1 MLKIDRNRRSFV
13 QLGTPSLAAAAVSE
27 RYDLQ
32 EYISN
37 SPEAFFRE
45 LGQDLFLLGKEVP
58 LSTTVPDRLDLL
70 AVDRQGR
77 LVVTELKRG
86 SHKLQHLQAISYA
99 AMISSWS
106 PDDILGMLSEDRQAA
121 LEGFLEEGTEG
132 LNRQQRI
139 ILVAEAYD
147 YALLASVEWL
157 SERYGLDILCCRI
170 ALARDEQT
178 ESEYLVCTNVYPTPE
193 LASEAAVRGRTRNG
207 GQQSTEMRWGDW
219 ESALSDI
226 TNEALA
232 AFFRQ
237 ELAAGC
243 DSYLRK
249 RCLRYHAVGRRRW
262 HVAARKTCAYVWQTG
277 RFVGDIEFWQD
288 RLCTPDIVQAVK
300 RNTCLR
306 FWLHSAEDFAAFR
319 SAIAREILSVEWT
332 LESGDV
338 TAQDGDRVVR

>member
-1 MLKIDRNRRSFV
+1 MLKIDRNKRSFV
-13 QLGTPSLAAAAVSE
+13 QLDTPSLAAAAVSE

-37 SPEAFFRE
+37 SPEPFFGE

-106 PDDILGMLSEDRQAA
+106 PDEILGMLSEERQAA
-121 LEGFLEEGTEG
+121 LEEFLDEGTEG

-147 YALLASVEWL
+147 YALLASAEWL

-170 ALARDEQT
+170 ALARDEQAA
-178 ESEYLVCTNVYPTPE
+178 SEYLVCTNVYPTPE
-193 LASEAAVRGRTRNG
+193 LASEAAARGRIRNG
-207 GQQSTEMRWGDW
+207 AQHTSEIRWTDW

-237 ELAAGC
+237 ELAAGR
-243 DSYLRK
+243 DGYLRK

-262 HVAARKTCAYVWQTG
+262 HVDARRTSAYVWQTG
-277 RFVGDIEFWQD
+277 RFVGDIEFWQA
-288 RLCTPDIVQAVK
+288 RVSTPDSVQAVK

-306 FWLHSAEDFAAFR
+306 FWLQSAEDFEAFR
-319 SAIAREILSVEWT
+319 GAVGSEFEGVNWIMEPGETTGAE
-332 LESGDV
+332 D
-338 TAQDGDRVVR
+338 

>member
-13 QLGTPSLAAAAVSE
+13 QLDTPSLAAAAVSE

-37 SPEAFFRE
+37 SPEAFFGE

-58 LSTTVPDRLDLL
+58 LSTAVPDRLDLL

-106 PDDILGMLSEDRQAA
+106 PDEILGMLSEDRQAA
-121 LEGFLEEGTEG
+121 LEDFLEEGTEG

-147 YALLASVEWL
+147 YALLASAEWL
-157 SERYGLDILCCRI
+157 SERYGLDIQCCRI

-178 ESEYLVCTNVYPTPE
+178 ATEYLVCTNVYPTPE
-193 LASEAAVRGRTRNG
+193 LASEAAARGRVRNG
-207 GQQSTEMRWGDW
+207 AQQTSEIRWTDW
-219 ESALSDI
+219 ESALSDV

-237 ELAAGC
+237 ELAAGR
-243 DSYLRK
+243 DGYLRK
-249 RCLRYHAVGRRRW
+249 RCLRYHAAGRRRW
-262 HVAARKTCAYVWQTG
+262 HVDARRTCAYVWQTG
-277 RFVGDIEFWQD
+277 RFVNDIEFWQD
-288 RLCTPDIVQAVK
+288 RISTPDSVQAVK

-306 FWLHSAEDFAAFR
+306 FWLHTAEDFEAFR
-319 SAIAREILSVEWT
+319 SAVGKDFEGVDWIMEPVET
-332 LESGDV
+332 RGAED
-338 TAQDGDRVVR
+338 

>member
-1 MLKIDRNRRSFV
+1 MLKIDRNKRSFV
-13 QLGTPSLAAAAVSE
+13 QLDTPSLAEAAVSE

-37 SPEAFFRE
+37 SPEAFFGE
-45 LGQDLFLLGKEVP
+45 LGQDLFLIGKEVP

-121 LEGFLEEGTEG
+121 LEDFLEEGTEG

-147 YALLASVEWL
+147 YALLASAEWL
-157 SERYGLDILCCRI
+157 SERYGLEIQCCRI
-170 ALARDEQT
+170 ALARDEQAA
-178 ESEYLVCTNVYPTPE
+178 SEYLVCTNVYPAPE
-193 LASEAAVRGRTRNG
+193 LASEAAARGRVRNG
-207 GQQSTEMRWGDW
+207 AQQTSELRWTDW

-262 HVAARKTCAYVWQTG
+262 HVDARKTCAYVWQTG
-277 RFVGDIEFWQD
+277 RFVGDVEFWQD
-288 RLCTPDIVQAVK
+288 RLSTPDIVQAVK

-306 FWLHSAEDFAAFR
+306 FWLHSAEDFEAFR
-319 SAIAREILSVEWT
+319 SAVAREILSVEWT

-338 TAQDGDRVVR
+338 TAHDGDRVVR

>member
-13 QLGTPSLAAAAVSE
+13 QLDTPSLAAAAVSE

-37 SPEAFFRE
+37 SPEAFFGE

-121 LEGFLEEGTEG
+121 LEDFLEEGTEG

-178 ESEYLVCTNVYPTPE
+178 TSEYLVCTNVYPTPE

-249 RCLRYHAVGRRRW
+249 RCLRYHAAGRRRW
-262 HVAARKTCAYVWQTG
+262 HVDARKTCAYVWQTG
-277 RFVGDIEFWQD
+277 RFVGDVEFWQD
-288 RLCTPDIVQAVK
+288 RLSTPDIVQAVK

-306 FWLHSAEDFAAFR
+306 FWLHSAEDFEAFR

>member
-1 MLKIDRNRRSFV
+1 MLKIDRNKRSFV
-13 QLGTPSLAAAAVSE
+13 QLDTPSLAAAAVSE

-37 SPEAFFRE
+37 SPEAFFGA
-45 LGQDLFLLGKEVP
+45 LGQDLFLLGKEVS
-58 LSTTVPDRLDLL
+58 LSAAVPDRLDLL

-121 LEGFLEEGTEG
+121 LEDFLEEGTEG
-132 LNRQQRI
+132 LNRRQRI

-147 YALLASVEWL
+147 YALLASAEWL
-157 SERYGLDILCCRI
+157 SERYGLDIQCCRI

-178 ESEYLVCTNVYPTPE
+178 ASEYLVCTNVYPTPE

-219 ESALSDI
+219 ESALSDM

-249 RCLRYHAVGRRRW
+249 RCLRYHAAGRRRW
-262 HVAARKTCAYVWQTG
+262 HVDARKTSAYVWQTG
-277 RFVGDIEFWQD
+277 RFTGDIEFWQD
-288 RLCTPDIVQAVK
+288 RVSAPDSVQAVK
-300 RNTCLR
+300 RSTCLR
-306 FWLHSAEDFAAFR
+306 FRLHSAEDFEAFR
-319 SAIAREILSVEWT
+319 YTVAV
-332 LESGDV
+332 
-338 TAQDGDRVVR
+338 

>member
-13 QLGTPSLAAAAVSE
+13 QLDTPSLAAAAVSE

-37 SPEAFFRE
+37 SPEAFFGE

-121 LEGFLEEGTEG
+121 LEEFLEEGTEG

-147 YALLASVEWL
+147 YALLASAEWL

-178 ESEYLVCTNVYPTPE
+178 TSEYLVCTNVYPTPE

-249 RCLRYHAVGRRRW
+249 RCLRYHAAGRRRW
-262 HVAARKTCAYVWQTG
+262 HVDARKTCAYVWQTG
-277 RFVGDIEFWQD
+277 RFVGDVEFWQD
-288 RLCTPDIVQAVK
+288 RLSTPDIVQAVK

-306 FWLHSAEDFAAFR
+306 FWLHSAEDFEAFR

>member
-13 QLGTPSLAAAAVSE
+13 QLDTPSLAEAAVSE

-37 SPEAFFRE
+37 SPEAFFSE

-106 PDDILGMLSEDRQAA
+106 PDDILEMLSEDRQAA
-121 LEGFLEEGTEG
+121 LEEFLDEGTEG

-178 ESEYLVCTNVYPTPE
+178 ASEYLVCTNVYPTPE

-249 RCLRYHAVGRRRW
+249 RCLRYHDAGRRRW
-262 HVAARKTCAYVWQTG
+262 HVDARKTCAYVWQTG
-277 RFVGDIEFWQD
+277 RFVGDVEFWQD
-288 RLCTPDIVQAVK
+288 RLSTPDIVQAVK

-306 FWLHSAEDFAAFR
+306 FWLHTAEDFEAFR

-332 LESGDV
+332 LESSDV

>member
-13 QLGTPSLAAAAVSE
+13 QLDTPSLAEAAVSE

-37 SPEAFFRE
+37 SPEAFFGE
-45 LGQDLFLLGKEVP
+45 LGQDLFLLGKEVS
-58 LSTTVPDRLDLL
+58 LSAAVPDRLDLL

-121 LEGFLEEGTEG
+121 LEDFLEEGTEG
-132 LNRQQRI
+132 LNRRQRI

-147 YALLASVEWL
+147 YALLASAEWL
-157 SERYGLDILCCRI
+157 SERYGLDIQCCRI

-178 ESEYLVCTNVYPTPE
+178 ASEYLVCTNVYPAPE
-193 LASEAAVRGRTRNG
+193 LASEAAARGRVRNG
-207 GQQSTEMRWGDW
+207 AQQTSEIRWTDW

-232 AFFRQ
+232 AFFRK
-237 ELAAGC
+237 ELAAGR
-243 DSYLRK
+243 DGYLRK
-249 RCLRYHAVGRRRW
+249 RCLRYHAAGRRRW
-262 HVAARKTCAYVWQTG
+262 HVDARRTSAYVWQTG
-277 RFVGDIEFWQD
+277 RFVGDIEFWQA
-288 RLCTPDIVQAVK
+288 RLSTPDSVQTVK

-306 FWLHSAEDFAAFR
+306 FRLQSAEDFEAFR
-319 SAIAREILSVEWT
+319 RAVGKDFEGVDWIMEPVET
-332 LESGDV
+332 RGAED
-338 TAQDGDRVVR
+338 

>member
-1 MLKIDRNRRSFV
+1 MLKIDRNKRSFV
-13 QLGTPSLAAAAVSE
+13 QLDTPSLAEAAVSE

-37 SPEAFFRE
+37 SPEAFFSE

-99 AMISSWS
+99 AMLSSWS

-121 LEGFLEEGTEG
+121 LEDFLEEGTEG

-178 ESEYLVCTNVYPTPE
+178 ASEYLVCTNVYPTPE

-262 HVAARKTCAYVWQTG
+262 HVDARKTCAYVWQTG
-277 RFVGDIEFWQD
+277 RFVGDVEFWQD
-288 RLCTPDIVQAVK
+288 RLSTPDIVQAVK

-306 FWLHSAEDFAAFR
+306 FWLHSAEDFEVFR

-332 LESGDV
+332 LECGDV
-338 TAQDGDRVVR
+338 TGQDGDRVVR

>member
-121 LEGFLEEGTEG
+121 LEDFLEEGTEG

-178 ESEYLVCTNVYPTPE
+178 ASEYLVCTNVYPTPE

-249 RCLRYHAVGRRRW
+249 RCLRYHAAGRRRW
-262 HVAARKTCAYVWQTG
+262 HVDARKTCAYVWQTG
-277 RFVGDIEFWQD
+277 RFVGDVEFRQD
-288 RLCTPDIVQAVK
+288 RLSTQDIVQAVK
-300 RNTCLR
+300 RNTRLR
-306 FWLHSAEDFAAFR
+306 FWLHSEEDFEAFR

>member
-13 QLGTPSLAAAAVSE
+13 QLDTPSLAAAAVSE

-37 SPEAFFRE
+37 SPEAFFGE

-121 LEGFLEEGTEG
+121 LEDFLEEGTEG

-178 ESEYLVCTNVYPTPE
+178 ASEYLVCTNVYPTPE

-249 RCLRYHAVGRRRW
+249 RCLRYHAAGRRRW
-262 HVAARKTCAYVWQTG
+262 HVDARKTCAYVWQTG
-277 RFVGDIEFWQD
+277 RFVGDVEFWQD
-288 RLCTPDIVQAVK
+288 RLSTPDIVQAVK

-306 FWLHSAEDFAAFR
+306 FWLHSAEDFEAFR

-332 LESGDV
+332 LESSDV

>member
-13 QLGTPSLAAAAVSE
+13 QLDTPSLAEAAVSE

-37 SPEAFFRE
+37 SPEAFFGE

-58 LSTTVPDRLDLL
+58 LSATVPDRLDLL

-121 LEGFLEEGTEG
+121 LADFLEEGTEG

-139 ILVAEAYD
+139 ILVAEGYD
-147 YALLASVEWL
+147 YALLASAEWL

-178 ESEYLVCTNVYPTPE
+178 ASEYLVCTNVYPTPE

-219 ESALSDI
+219 ESALSDM

-249 RCLRYHAVGRRRW
+249 RCLRYHAAGRRRW
-262 HVAARKTCAYVWQTG
+262 HVDARKTCAYVWQTG
-277 RFVGDIEFWQD
+277 RFVGDVEFWQD
-288 RLCTPDIVQAVK
+288 RLSTPDIVQAVK

-306 FWLHSAEDFAAFR
+306 FWLHTAEDFEAFR
-319 SAIAREILSVEWT
+319 RAIAREILSVEWT

-338 TAQDGDRVVR
+338 TAQDGNRVVR